1 MRRRTRQNLVLA
13 AAVGLLALTAGIVVR
28 REQASLGEPLAAVD
42 TANLTDLRVSAGD
55 KPARR
60 FERRDGH
67 WWMREPYA
75 MPAHEDAVA
84 RLLAIPAAA
93 PRQRHAADRFDPA
106 RIGLAPPQALLELGG
121 KRLEFG
127 VTDAIRGDR
136 YVRTADGIAL
146 LPDRFSGW
154 LLAPAESEIDHRL
167 AAPLAELAQVR
178 VDGRDHPELAAAW
191 NRVTT
196 SQVVAPDGPAA
207 AAAIVVELADAHGS
221 RLTFRLWRRDD
232 GRYLALREAPALV
245 YPLDEPQM
253 QQLLP
258 ATTTGAATATR

>member
-13 AAVGLLALTAGIVVR
+13 AAVGLLALTVGIVVR
-28 REQASLGEPLAAVD
+28 REQARLDEPLVVMD
-42 TANLTDLRVSAGD
+42 TAGLTGLRVSAGD

-84 RLLAIPAAA
+84 RLLAIPGAT
-93 PRQRHAADRFDPA
+93 PRQRHAADHFDPA

-121 KRLEFG
+121 QRLEFG
-127 VTDAIRGDR
+127 ITDAIRGDR

-167 AAPLAELAQVR
+167 AAPLAEIVQVR
-178 VDGRDHPELAAAW
+178 VDGSDHAELAAAW
-191 NRVTT
+191 SRVTT

-207 AAAIVVELADAHGS
+207 AAAVVVELADAQGG
-221 RLTFRLWRRDD
+221 RVTFRLWRRDD
-232 GRYLALREAPALV
+232 GRYVALREAPALV

-253 QQLLP
+253 QLLLP
-258 ATTTGAATATR
+258 ATPTGAATATR